1 MVAPSLPSTNAH
13 PSVVIDASVWA
24 SLILPQDVNNAPA
37 KNWITLHTQSGG
49 LLVAPDLLA
58 VEVAGALSR
67 ITGHPQVAY
76 QAANQLYV
84 LPFMRIMHLDQGLVN
99 EAMRIAADHA
109 LRGADSM
116 YVALA
121 KIEGIPLVTFDNEQL
136 TRPAGII
143 STIRP

>member
-1 MVAPSLPSTNAH
+1 MVAPPLTNAH
-13 PSVVIDASVWA
+13 PTVVIDASVWI
-24 SLILPQDVNNAPA
+24 SLILPQDVNNTLAR
-37 KNWITLHTQSGG
+37 NWISRHTQSGG
-49 LLVAPDLLA
+49 LLVGPDLLA

-67 ITGHPQVAY
+67 ITGHAQSAY
-76 QAANQLYV
+76 QAANQLYL
-84 LPFMRIMHLDQGLVN
+84 LPIMRIVHLDQRLVN
-99 EAMRIAADHA
+99 EAMLIAAAHA

-121 KIEGIPLVTFDNEQL
+121 KIEGLPLVTFDREQL